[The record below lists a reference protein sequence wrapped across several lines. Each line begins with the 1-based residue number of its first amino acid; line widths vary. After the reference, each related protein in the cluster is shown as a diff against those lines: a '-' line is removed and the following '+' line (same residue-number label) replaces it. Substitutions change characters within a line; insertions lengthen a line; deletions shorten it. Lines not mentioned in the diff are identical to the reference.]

1 MSHVNNAIFP
11 NYISRDY
18 DLAADYN
25 LKPTAAAIS
34 IQKNITTCI
43 ELVNQNRLDI
53 IRLNNELKNS
63 KNDLNQKC
71 SDDSKI
77 QSDITHLI
85 AKHET
90 EKNVSI
96 NELSQIKT
104 VIENKKDQLMRNELI
119 AKEAIQTNKDL
130 LRVYSKKQTE
140 LDFVINSLSTT
151 QNNFE
156 QKRKTLNDLNLQEEK
171 LLVLEQKMN
180 LITGNYKVENQRNL
194 KLKSEI
200 LILEENCKLKINENE
215 KLRQQIKKNEEVSG
229 MASDE
234 VRGKLA
240 DELHV
245 DLKMMIALKD
255 ELEFLMREI
264 EEENEGEE

>member
-1 MSHVNNAIFP
+1 MSRVNNAISP
-11 NYISRDY
+11 NYISREY

-25 LKPTAAAIS
+25 LSPTAAAIS

-53 IRLNNELKNS
+53 IRLDNELKIS
-63 KNDLNQKC
+63 KNDLNQKW
-71 SDDSKI
+71 SDDSKM

-104 VIENKKDQLMRNELI
+104 VLENKEDQLQRNELI
-119 AKEAIQTNKDL
+119 AKETIQTNKDL
-130 LRVYSKKQTE
+130 LRIYSKKQTE
-140 LDFVINSLSTT
+140 LDFIINSLSTS

-156 QKRKTLNDLNLQEEK
+156 QKRKTLNELNLRAEN
-171 LLVLEQKMN
+171 LSVLEQKMN

-194 KLKSEI
+194 KLNSDI

-215 KLRQQIKKNEEVSG
+215 KLRQQIRKNEEVSG
-229 MASDE
+229 IASDE

-245 DLKMMIALKD
+245 DLKMMITLKD
-255 ELEFLMREI
+255 ELELLMHEI
-264 EEENEGEE
+264 EEENEDDE